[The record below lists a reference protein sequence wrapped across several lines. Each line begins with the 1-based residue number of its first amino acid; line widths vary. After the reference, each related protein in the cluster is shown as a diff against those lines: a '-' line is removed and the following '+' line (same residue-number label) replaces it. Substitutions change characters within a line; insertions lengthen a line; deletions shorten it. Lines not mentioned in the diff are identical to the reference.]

1 MILKDKETENL
12 IKVSD
17 IESLIN
23 PSKNSIGGKV
33 QSGQEEQDTTDFA
46 KESLQFP
53 SGEDLPRCWLDAD
66 YQKA

>member
-1 MILKDKETENL
+1 MFLKDKQTDNL
-12 IKVSD
+12 IKIVD

-23 PSKNSIGGKV
+23 PSKNSISGKV

-53 SGEDLPRCWLDAD
+53 SGEELPRCWMDAD
-66 YQKA
+66 YQQN

>member
-1 MILKDKETENL
+1 MFLKDKQTENL
-12 IKVSD
+12 IKIAD

-23 PSKNSIGGKV
+23 PSKNSVSGKD

-53 SGEDLPRCWLDAD
+53 SGENLPRCWMDAD